1 MSIFVCT
8 SCGLPYPESGLPHQC
23 PGCGGVF
30 GIERLEFLEKA
41 AIQNALPGIWR
52 YRSAFG
58 LPGNANMVYLGEGGT
73 PLVGREVA
81 RKRVF
86 FKLENLNPTGSFKD
100 RGSALLVSFM
110 LSRGV
115 TEVVEDSSGN
125 AGASLAAYAAAV
137 GIKSHIFVPSFA
149 SGPKLQ
155 QMQAYGARVVRVP
168 GAREAAH
175 QAALSFAS
183 ERGLP
188 YASHAL
194 LPMGIPGIASTAF
207 ELIEQLGQMP
217 GSIVAPIGHGSLFL
231 GLILAVRAIRAQ
243 QPGASLPVM
252 VGAQPANCAPLVA
265 NWEKREFG
273 GCQGSSLAEGT
284 QIETPVRA
292 RQILSLLDPSRDALV
307 AITEDELLSAWQAL
321 AKMGFYVEPTSALV
335 WAACD
340 KLIDDL
346 PEPVVLVFSGS
357 GLKFSQQSI
366 K

>member
-1 MSIFVCT
+1 
-8 SCGLPYPESGLPHQC
+8 
-23 PGCGGVF
+23 
-30 GIERLEFLEKA
+30 
-41 AIQNALPGIWR
+41 
-52 YRSAFG
+52 
-58 LPGNANMVYLGEGGT
+58 
-73 PLVGREVA
+73 
-81 RKRVF
+81 
-86 FKLENLNPTGSFKD
+86 
-100 RGSALLVSFM
+100 
-110 LSRGV
+110 
-115 TEVVEDSSGN
+115 
-125 AGASLAAYAAAV
+125 
-137 GIKSHIFVPSFA
+137 
-149 SGPKLQ
+149 
-155 QMQAYGARVVRVP
+155 
-168 GAREAAH
+168 
-175 QAALSFAS
+175 
-183 ERGLP
+183 
-188 YASHAL
+188 
-194 LPMGIPGIASTAF
+194 
-207 ELIEQLGQMP
+207 
-217 GSIVAPIGHGSLFL
+217 
-231 GLILAVRAIRAQ
+231 
-243 QPGASLPVM
+243 M

>member
-1 MSIFVCT
+1 M
-8 SCGLPYPESGLPHQC
+8 
-23 PGCGGVF
+23 
-30 GIERLEFLEKA
+30 
-41 AIQNALPGIWR
+41 
-52 YRSAFG
+52 
-58 LPGNANMVYLGEGGT
+58 
-73 PLVGREVA
+73 VGREVA

-137 GIKSHIFVPSFA
+137 GIKSHLFVPSFA

-217 GSIVAPIGHGSLFL
+217 GSIVAPIGHGSLF
-231 GLILAVRAIRAQ
+231 
-243 QPGASLPVM
+243 
-252 VGAQPANCAPLVA
+252 
-265 NWEKREFG
+265 
-273 GCQGSSLAEGT
+273 
-284 QIETPVRA
+284 
-292 RQILSLLDPSRDALV
+292 
-307 AITEDELLSAWQAL
+307 SA
-321 AKMGFYVEPTSALV
+321 
-335 WAACD
+335 
-340 KLIDDL
+340 
-346 PEPVVLVFSGS
+346 
-357 GLKFSQQSI
+357 
-366 K
+366 